1 MRGCATT
8 SRKRIF
14 SSSFGM
20 ARCVCS
26 RPGEAFDS
34 DAQALTAT
42 SPLVSGASVRITSA
56 ASMSVSILGRPLVGP
71 SSVTTPLRRLRNST
85 SCSVF
90 QAMPLP
96 PLPSFDISGPSEVKR
111 L

>member
-14 SSSFGM
+14 SSSFGT
-20 ARCVCS
+20 ARWVCS
-26 RPGEAFDS
+26 RPVKPPS
-34 DAQALTAT
+34 DAQAFTAT

-56 ASMSVSILGRPLVGP
+56 ASMSLSILGSPLVGP
-71 SSVTTPLRRLRNST
+71 SSVTTPFRRLRKST

-96 PLPSFDISGPSEVKR
+96 PLPSFDMSGPSDVKR

>member
-14 SSSFGM
+14 SSSLWQRQM
-20 ARCVCS
+20 RVLAA
-26 RPGEAFDS
+26 GEAVDS

-42 SPLVSGASVRITSA
+42 SPLVSGASMRMTSQ
-56 ASMSVSILGRPLVGP
+56 ASMSVSIRASPLVTP
-71 SSVTTPLRRLRNST
+71 SSSTTPLRRLRNST

-90 QAMPLP
+90 QLMPLP
-96 PLPSFDISGPSEVKR
+96 PLPSFSISGPSEVKR